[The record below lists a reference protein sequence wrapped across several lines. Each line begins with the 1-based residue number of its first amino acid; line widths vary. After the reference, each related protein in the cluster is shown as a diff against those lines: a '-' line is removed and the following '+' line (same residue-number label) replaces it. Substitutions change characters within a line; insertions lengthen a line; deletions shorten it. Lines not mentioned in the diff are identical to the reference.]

1 MGLDQYAYAIAPHR
15 DNTDTSFVWRWA
27 HESDEVTET
36 RLAEADY
43 DRRVVKIAQ
52 WRKHADLQ
60 GWMERLWIE
69 KMTAAGTPPQPETDG
84 WFAGQVVFNC
94 QPVRLTLAD
103 LKRLGDDTAG
113 DGLPHTEG
121 FFFGQSTYEDRADVF
136 AFLKS
141 ARQAIA
147 QDMEVYYDSWW

>member
-1 MGLDQYAYAIAPHR
+1 MGLDQYAYAVRPHR

-27 HESDEVTET
+27 GKEDEVSDTC
-36 RLAEADY
+36 LYEADY
-43 DRRVVKIAQ
+43 DAHVHKIAQ
-52 WRKHADLQ
+52 WRKHSDLQ

-69 KMTAAGTPPQPETDG
+69 KMTAAGTPPQPEEDG

-113 DGLPHTEG
+113 DSLPHTEG
-121 FFFGQSTYEDRADVF
+121 FFFGQSTYEDRAEVF
-136 AFLKS
+136 AFLKD
-141 ARQAIA
+141 AREAIA